1 MERSRLTSTR
11 SSLAKMSSR
20 TRFRGSPISE
30 EKAAI
35 ETLKGEAKDVGK
47 TVIGGFGDAAS
58 GIEYWIEAEALGV
71 IQVAEDA
78 LESEL

>member
-1 MERSRLTSTR
+1 VCRLGI
-11 SSLAKMSSR
+11 LVSR
-20 TRFRGSPISE
+20 TRFRASPISE

-35 ETLKGEAKDVGK
+35 ENLKGEAKDVGK

-58 GIEYWIEAEALGV
+58 GIEDSIEAEALGV